1 MPTPRII
8 MYEKLTAFS
17 NEKKVSVSSREKT
30 GGAAKGSYAGSIGL
44 KIKALIDNH
53 GQTLKSINH
62 YLSLCLSENIS
73 LNTMYSWSKG
83 ATPRDTNKA
92 TAIEQSLDI
101 MIAETPKIS
110 GGTWCSRSEVKN
122 TLQALQK
129 HLSTTEMHIATDVPI
144 TTIQSWLD
152 GLHRVERSRF
162 SKFKKD
168 LTNNFTIACSI
179 LSKCEEQT

>member
-17 NEKKVSVSSREKT
+17 NEKKVSVPSCQKT

-44 KIKALIDNH
+44 KIKTLLDKH
-53 GQTLKSINH
+53 GQTLKSINE
-62 YLSLCLSENIS
+62 YLSLKLSEKIS

-83 ATPRDTNKA
+83 ATPRDRNKA
-92 TAIEQSLDI
+92 AAIEQSLDT
-101 MIAETPKIS
+101 MIAETTKIV
-110 GGTWCSRSEVKN
+110 GGTWCGRAEVKS

-129 HLSTTEMHIATDVPI
+129 HLSLTEMHTATDVPI

-152 GLHRVERSRF
+152 GMHRVERSRF
-162 SKFKKD
+162 NNFKND
-168 LTNNFTIACSI
+168 LANNFTIACSI
-179 LSKCEEQT
+179 LSKCEV

>member
-62 YLSLCLSENIS
+62 HLSLCLSENIS

-83 ATPRDTNKA
+83 ATPRDINRA
-92 TAIEQSLDI
+92 AAIELSLDTLI
-101 MIAETPKIS
+101 KQTPKIA

-122 TLQALQK
+122 TLQELNK
-129 HLSTTEMHIATDVPI
+129 HISLTEMHIATDVPI
-144 TTIQSWLD
+144 TTMQSWLD

-162 SKFKKD
+162 NKFKND
-168 LTNNFTIACSI
+168 LSKNLTIACSI
-179 LSKCEEQT
+179 LSKCEV